1 MKTLKQNLM
10 NRNFFIFIFG
20 IIILSSCKPKSLFE
34 YSFVDVQINES
45 DYYLTLPIGIIKNQ
59 VDTFEEGFYQYFIF
73 SDNSYVILLKGGN
86 AELELP
92 KSDNRNIHSRYEN
105 IDRIQIVYNN
115 VKTERRA
122 EFDKAFDLMIENG
135 ILKK

>member
-59 VDTFEEGFYQYFIF
+59 VDTFEEGFYQHFIF